1 MNELTHMKINGVVHR
16 IVDPDIHAA
25 LCAKDK
31 EIESLKAQL
40 AEARGQMVSGFYG
53 EEIPEY
59 AQGAPT
65 HELQEI
71 LTAEEANGLVKKI
84 VELRKRLAACHNAG
98 PERKIK

>member
-40 AEARGQMVSGFYG
+40 AECRDKA
-53 EEIPEY
+53 
-59 AQGAPT
+59 
-65 HELQEI
+65 L
-71 LTAEEANGLVKKI
+71 EEAA
-84 VELRKRLAACHNAG
+84 EACLSRIGEDDSGNAQAMNREAMDCAEAIRSLKG
-98 PERKIK
+98 TKP